1 MYFMP
6 EQVTI
11 KGESNMW
18 AIAWAILQNV
28 SLRVWKWVGI
38 VGGVLVAVLYFFSAG
53 KRAARRRIAEDNA
66 KLIERQFEESMKA
79 PKSKEETV
87 QHLREKGL

>member
-1 MYFMP
+1 MP
-6 EQVTI
+6 VQVTI
-11 KGESNMW
+11 SGVSNMW

-28 SLRVWKWVGI
+28 SLRVWKWIGI
-38 VGGVLVAVLYFFSAG
+38 VGGVVVAALYFFSAG

-79 PKSKEETV
+79 PKSQEETV